1 MREIEKMVSGGKI
14 RGLSMED
21 GTVQFRG
28 IRYAT
33 AKRWCYP
40 QPVEKWSGVYDA
52 TKFGAACVQG
62 RTFRPEKEQKPEPFY
77 YREFRR
83 GLDFTY
89 SEDCLF
95 LNIYAPEEAKKAP
108 VLLFIHGGAFM
119 GGCGNELHMDGTAY
133 ARRNFV
139 FVSINYRLGPLG
151 FLADRQ
157 LAEEA
162 GHTGNYG
169 LYDQLEAIRWVYD
182 HIADFGGDPEN
193 ITLFGQSAGAMSIQQ
208 HVLSPLTKP
217 YFHAVYMASGGG
229 ISRELTDV
237 TPVEDSY
244 EYCARLTSLLG
255 RSPQEWRK
263 HPVKDV
269 FAALERVAD
278 SELLSHYCPHV
289 DGRLIPKTPSEALKE
304 GAAKDVPYL
313 LSTNSEDMAPEILAP
328 MAKNWCEAMN
338 DRNRNRAYYFQFSR
352 HMPGDDS
359 GAFHSAELW
368 YTMGTLEKCWR
379 PLTDWDY
386 SLQEALLACL
396 GSFMKTGT
404 PQSPLVPEWKPYTRM
419 SRDRLEF
426 GDRAISQIRD

>member
-217 YFHAVYMASGGG
+217 YFHAV
-229 ISRELTDV
+229 
-237 TPVEDSY
+237 
-244 EYCARLTSLLG
+244 
-255 RSPQEWRK
+255 
-263 HPVKDV
+263 
-269 FAALERVAD
+269 
-278 SELLSHYCPHV
+278 
-289 DGRLIPKTPSEALKE
+289 
-304 GAAKDVPYL
+304 
-313 LSTNSEDMAPEILAP
+313 
-328 MAKNWCEAMN
+328 
-338 DRNRNRAYYFQFSR
+338 
-352 HMPGDDS
+352 
-359 GAFHSAELW
+359 
-368 YTMGTLEKCWR
+368 
-379 PLTDWDY
+379 
-386 SLQEALLACL
+386 
-396 GSFMKTGT
+396 
-404 PQSPLVPEWKPYTRM
+404 
-419 SRDRLEF
+419 
-426 GDRAISQIRD
+426 